1 MRNVAIRGC
10 DSSRHRPWVAPARI
24 FRNRRI
30 ELIEVKGCG
39 ELNAFGGP
47 ALIWQAVEA

>member
-10 DSSRHRPWVAPARI
+10 DSSRHRPWVAPAHI

-30 ELIEVKGCG
+30 DLIEVKGSR
-39 ELNAFGGP
+39 ELNAFWGNE
-47 ALIWQAVEA
+47 LIL